1 MLNKKVPN
9 FSELIRALYPSFII
23 FTTSKLIQSKW
34 KILHG
39 DIPLLP
45 LSQNTDMS
53 HYYIDVSHNKETST
67 TKQCLTC
74 GRDISNQKS
83 TSKYCSEKLFGRE
96 VKRCRNV
103 ISNLRRDELK
113 RYPSQTLF
121 DVDQYLS
128 DEYRRWK
135 GVALKTII

>member
-1 MLNKKVPN
+1 MVN
-9 FSELIRALYPSFII
+9 
-23 FTTSKLIQSKW
+23 LIQSRWDRLSKDVP
-34 KILHG
+34 ILPVFKNQ
-39 DIPLLP
+39 IV
-45 LSQNTDMS
+45 S
-53 HYYIDVSHNKETST
+53 HYYIDVLHKTETSI

-96 VKRCRNV
+96 VKRCRNR
-103 ISNLRRDELK
+103 ISNFKRDELN

-128 DEYRRWK
+128 EEYRRWK
-135 GVALKTII
+135 GVALQTII